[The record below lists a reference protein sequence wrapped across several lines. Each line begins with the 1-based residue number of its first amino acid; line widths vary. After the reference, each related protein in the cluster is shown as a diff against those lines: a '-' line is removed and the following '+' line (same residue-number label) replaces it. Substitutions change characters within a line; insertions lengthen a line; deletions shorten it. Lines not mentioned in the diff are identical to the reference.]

1 MKGKIGNVLNTF
13 QTLYFQSRSLRR
25 CSRRV
30 LSLDAFL
37 ADNSAQPACQPADG
51 SVSVDLGS
59 GLHPKN
65 PFNATSVL
73 GVDLRAEASSNILAA
88 DLCFGGIPLED
99 SAVDFVTAFDFIE
112 HVPRVVRV
120 ESRTVYPFIQ
130 LMNEIY
136 RVLKPHG
143 LFLSSTPAYPSK
155 QAFQDPTH
163 VNMITEDTFPLYF
176 CSRSHSQGDLMARM
190 YGFDGDFQ
198 VVDQAWVH
206 DAWLVTIMQSQK
218 TVSI

>member
-1 MKGKIGNVLNTF
+1 MKGKINNVLNTF

-25 CSRRV
+25 SSRRV
-30 LSLDAFL
+30 LSLDAIL
-37 ADNSAQPACQPADG
+37 ADTSAQRACRPAEG

-59 GLHPKN
+59 GLCPRN
-65 PFNATSVL
+65 PFNAARVL
-73 GVDLRAEASSNILAA
+73 GIDLRAEAGSTILAA
-88 DLCFGGIPLED
+88 DLCFDGIPLEN

-112 HVPRVVRV
+112 HVPRLVRS
-120 ESRTVYPFIQ
+120 EGETVYPFIQ
-130 LMNEIY
+130 LMNETY
-136 RVLKPHG
+136 RVLKPGG

-163 VNMITEDTFPLYF
+163 VNIITEDTFPLYF

-206 DAWLVTIMQSQK
+206 DAWLVTIMQSLK
-218 TVSI
+218 TVAM